1 MPETIAEAQT
11 PTPQPESAF
20 AQAFKAALENPPQET
35 AEAPE
40 APQASQAKPVTP
52 PPQAT
57 EKPPEA
63 TKPPAEDLE
72 MPAEIKSEKGR
83 NSWKEW
89 KAKFDAVAKERDE
102 FQTKLRETE
111 AGLKSDLQRVQSEL
125 DSAKKNA
132 IDPKE
137 IEALKAERDEIRL
150 RLKMRDVKEDPSWK
164 SEIEQPLELALQ
176 EAQMNVPKELR
187 TTLKRLML
195 EPPSDA
201 RQDAIE
207 NLIGELSPLKQVN
220 VANALRAADAV
231 NAKQAALLSNQKQLT
246 EQYESYQKAERERQ
260 EAHKRS
266 EFEKSVDEILSRAT
280 DPVKGLGVFQPIDDK
295 PESKQAA
302 LEAARLARQYAAAE
316 PNGRNMANLAAWA
329 VQGEK
334 SIPLLQAAHA
344 EIQRL
349 NAQLEKLTS
358 KSPTSTS
365 TPTGAQSQP
374 AAKVVSF
381 ADKVRE
387 LMGNSG

>member
-20 AQAFKAALENPPQET
+20 AQAFKAALENPPQGT

-40 APQASQAKPVTP
+40 TPQAPQAKPVTP
-52 PPQAT
+52 TPQAA

-102 FQTKLRETE
+102 FQTKLKETE
-111 AGLKSDLQRVQSEL
+111 AELKSDLQRVQSEL
-125 DSAKKNA
+125 DSAKKSA
-132 IDPKE
+132 VDPKE

-150 RLKMRDVKEDPSWK
+150 RLRMRDVKEDPSWK
-164 SEIEQPLELALQ
+164 SEIEQPLEAALQ

-207 NLIGELSPLKQVN
+207 QLIGELSPLKQVN

-231 NAKQAALLSNQKQLT
+231 SAKQAALLSNQKQLT

-349 NAQLEKLTS
+349 NAQLEKLTA

-374 AAKVVSF
+374 TAKVVGF

>member
-40 APQASQAKPVTP
+40 APQAPQAKPVTP
-52 PPQAT
+52 LPQAT

-102 FQTKLRETE
+102 FQTKLKETE

-150 RLKMRDVKEDPSWK
+150 RLRMRDVKEDPSWK

-207 NLIGELSPLKQVN
+207 QLIGELSPLKQVN

-365 TPTGAQSQP
+365 TPTGSQSQP

-387 LMGNSG
+387 LMGSS

>member
-40 APQASQAKPVTP
+40 APQAPQAKPVTP

-102 FQTKLRETE
+102 FQTKLKETE

-150 RLKMRDVKEDPSWK
+150 RLRMRDVKEDPSWK

-207 NLIGELSPLKQVN
+207 QLIGELSPLKQVN

-365 TPTGAQSQP
+365 TPTGSQSQP

-387 LMGNSG
+387 LMGSS